1 MKIQYFILCIFL
13 FLIYKEIYTYK
24 NIDKL
29 VQIDIRSKDITKT
42 YYIKFSEKNNKNS
55 FEIYDKDY

>member
-1 MKIQYFILCIFL
+1 MKIKYFILYIL
-13 FLIYKEIYTYK
+13 LLLICKEIYSYK

-29 VQIDIRSKDITKT
+29 IQIDVRSKNATKT

-55 FEIYDKDY
+55 FEIYDEDY